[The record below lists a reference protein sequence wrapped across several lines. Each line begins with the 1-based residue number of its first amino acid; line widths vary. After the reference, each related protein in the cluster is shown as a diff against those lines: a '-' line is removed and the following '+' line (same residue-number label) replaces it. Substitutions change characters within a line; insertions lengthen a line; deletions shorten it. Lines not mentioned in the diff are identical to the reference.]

1 MWIYFPKILR
11 TLNITSES
19 LCFCWSE
26 KKYWDCCMK
35 SIHEPRLSKEELES
49 MNPMNYNWVI
59 PPSNFKKV
67 MFNLTTKCLLC
78 ENKAIWSHTISNNW
92 MKKIFKS
99 GYISTV
105 LQDEHGNYVL
115 QKIPINDASVFPLR
129 CEYHDNEIF
138 KEIDNN
144 IDLNNEYH
152 LNLLT
157 YKSLAR
163 EFRIQI
169 GRIKILYSFIYHN
182 LATHLKDLLCE
193 YNKRTSETYNM
204 MKYVEHWIRNTTRRW
219 LKHKIFKLWRIEPV
233 FLSSAVNPNH
243 HKDWSKTWQTC
254 VLNIIIIDNE
264 WYFIL
269 SYKEY
274 DKDSEKLYK
283 KINKTFK
290 DWNIIPFLNEF
301 IGKNCQNII
310 CDEKRDWEIIQTPED
325 WRLYENWA
333 HDYIRLID

>member
-1 MWIYFPKILR
+1 MT
-11 TLNITSES
+11 TLNITSDS

-26 KKYWDCCMK
+26 KTYWECCMK
-35 SIHEPRLSKEELES
+35 SIHEPWLSEEELETI
-49 MNPMNYNWVI
+49 NAKNYNWVI

-67 MFNLTTKCLLC
+67 MFNLPTKCLLC
-78 ENKAIWSHTISNNW
+78 KNKAIWSHTISDNRMRKLFN
-92 MKKIFKS
+92 S
-99 GYISTV
+99 SYVSTV
-105 LQDEHGNYVL
+105 LQDEHKNYVL
-115 QKIPINDASVFPLR
+115 QKISINDASVFPLW
-129 CEYHDNEIF
+129 CEFHDNEIF

-152 LNLLT
+152 LNLIA
-157 YKSLAR
+157 YRSLAR

-169 GRIKILYSFIYHN
+169 CRIKILYSFIYHN
-182 LATHLKDLLCE
+182 FATYLKDLLCE

-204 MKYVEHWIRNTTRRW
+204 MKYVERWIRNITWRW
-219 LKHKIFKLWRIEPV
+219 LKHKIFNLWKIEPI

-264 WYFIL
+264 WYFII

-283 KINKTFK
+283 KINKAFR
-290 DWNIIPFLNEF
+290 DWNIITFLNDF
-301 IGKNCQNII
+301 VGKNCQNII
-310 CDEKRDWEIIQTPED
+310 CDEKRAWEIIQTPED

-333 HDYIRLID
+333 HDYIKLI